1 MKHQGRP
8 PEKKDQSTNQ
18 KMKGRRGGR
27 PLTHDTDL
35 HKERNTV
42 ERLINQLKV
51 WRGIAIRYDKTPEGY
66 QAGLPCGPP

>member
-1 MKHQGRP
+1 
-8 PEKKDQSTNQ
+8 
-18 KMKGRRGGR
+18 MKGRRGGR